1 MKVQQAIHLHNLA
14 ISGALLKWHRDRQR
28 AGKQTML
35 RLSNKDM
42 TFLAGFVTVRQCTRL
57 SYISNC
63 TAWSLTNDMS
73 QLQRVCSCK
82 CIEKACVAGLIL
94 ENVRCG
100 REKHIWLSTAAD
112 LRIDARRDLDDIKA
126 QEVDLH
132 ALNRQ
137 PLLQPELS

>member
-1 MKVQQAIHLHNLA
+1 MHAYAFIQGYNIACRVCN
-14 ISGALLKWHRDRQR
+14 W
-28 AGKQTML
+28 QTMYQALSTHTSCTVWRL
-35 RLSNKDM
+35 RN
-42 TFLAGFVTVRQCTRL
+42 
-57 SYISNC
+57 N
-63 TAWSLTNDMS
+63 LT
-73 QLQRVCSCK
+73 QLQRSCSCK
-82 CIEKACVAGLIL
+82 CIEKAFVAGLIL

-137 PLLQPELS
+137 PYCNLSSPEVNLPDLLHLLITLTCSDPDMICLSYDAIT